1 MKESTEKTFAVFL
14 KNRLGLLGAVLVLL
28 ILLLALLAPYIAPYT
43 PIEMNLQYRQ
53 QGPILQHPFGTDR
66 FGRDI
71 LSRIIYGSR
80 VSLMV
85 GIISVGIGVLGGIL
99 LGLYAGYYGNVLDSV
114 IMWIMDMLMSFPS
127 ILLALVVISVLG
139 PNLTNTMMA
148 IGITYIPIFTRI
160 VRSSVLKIKSEEFV
174 EAAFALGA
182 NDRKIIFKHV
192 LPNSLAPV
200 IVQATLA
207 LSGAI
212 LTEAALSFLGLGV
225 QPPMP
230 SWGSMLSD
238 SRRYMELA
246 PWTVIFPAIAI
257 MVSVLSFN
265 ILGDGLRDVLD
276 PKLK

>member
-1 MKESTEKTFAVFL
+1 MKESTKKTISLFL
-14 KNRLGLLGAVLVLL
+14 KNRLGLIGAVLVIL
-28 ILLLALLAPYIAPYT
+28 IILMALLAPYLAPYSPT
-43 PIEMNLQYRQ
+43 EMNNQYRQ
-53 QGPILQHPFGTDR
+53 QGPILEHPFGTDR

-71 LSRIIYGSR
+71 LSRIIYGAR
-80 VSLMV
+80 ISLMV
-85 GIISVGIGVLGGIL
+85 GVISVGIGVLGGLL
-99 LGLYAGYYGNVLDSV
+99 LGLYAGFYGRFLDSI
-114 IMWIMDMLMSFPS
+114 IMWFMDMLMAFPS

-139 PNLTNTMMA
+139 ANLTNTMMA

-160 VRSSVLKIKSEEFV
+160 VRSSVLKIKGEEFV
-174 EAAFALGA
+174 EAANALGVS
-182 NDRKIIFKHV
+182 DSKIIFRHV

-246 PWTVIFPAIAI
+246 PWTVIFPALAI

-265 ILGDGLRDVLD
+265 ILGDGLRDILD

>member
-1 MKESTEKTFAVFL
+1 MKDSTKKTLRAFY
-14 KNRLGLLGAVLVLL
+14 KNRLGFLGAILVMV
-28 ILLLALLAPYIAPYT
+28 IIFMALLAPYLAPYT
-43 PIEMNLQYRQ
+43 PTEMNLQYRQ
-53 QGPILQHPFGTDR
+53 RGPVLEHPFGTDR

-80 VSLMV
+80 ISLMV
-85 GIISVGIGVLGGIL
+85 GLISVGIGVFGGIF
-99 LGLYAGYYGNVLDSV
+99 LGLYAGYYGKIIDAI
-114 IMWIMDMLMSFPS
+114 IMWLMDMLMSFPS
-127 ILLALVVISVLG
+127 ILLALVVIAVLG
-139 PNLTNTMMA
+139 ANLTNTMMA

-160 VRSSVLKIKSEEFV
+160 VRSSVLKIRGEEFV
-174 EAAFALGA
+174 EAALALGLSDA
-182 NDRKIIFKHV
+182 KIIFKHV